1 MAKVRIQMLRNLAIK
16 PGTPEKDH
24 RYEGKEYTVKQKEA
38 AELIAAGLAVDLDAP
53 PPVVEADDDEE
64 DEGDELDGM
73 AAADL
78 KALAAAEGVTL
89 TSQKKADV
97 IEAIRSHREAKG
109 NG

>member
-1 MAKVRIQMLRNLAIK
+1 MLRNLAMK
-16 PGTPEKDH
+16 PGKPDKDQ
-24 RYEGKEYTVKQKEA
+24 RFEGQEYTVKEKEA
-38 AELIAAGLAVDLDAP
+38 RDLIARNLAVDLDAK
-53 PPVVEADDDEE
+53 PVVDTDDEE

-97 IEAIRSHREAKG
+97 IEAIRTHRAAQPAE
-109 NG
+109 